1 MQAEPDTNKGEIFLD
16 RLRQATGPQHK
27 KLESHPLSR
36 SLMADVSWNEYG
48 MYLLAMK
55 GVMKEYDNKVLPLLK
70 DVLPGYE
77 SRKKSGAIGNDI
89 AFLEGKTDTIHEAED
104 FALPLLTS
112 KAFAFGFAYVLEGAS
127 LGGRVIIKH
136 VQSHLPVNEEKG
148 ASFFAG
154 YGSQTGLYWKQL
166 LEALVAFTIQNNCET
181 EVIAGAQTCF
191 SSIYTH
197 FDKCRIADEV

>member
-1 MQAEPDTNKGEIFLD
+1 MQAESDINKGELFLH

-36 SLMADVSWNEYG
+36 SLMTDVSWNEYG
-48 MYLLAMK
+48 MYLFAMK
-55 GVMKEYDNKVLPLLK
+55 EIVKEYDNKVLPFLK

-77 SRKKSGAIGNDI
+77 SRKKADAIENDI
-89 AFLEGKTDTIHEAED
+89 AFIAGKTTTLHDAED

-112 KAFAFGFAYVLEGAS
+112 KAFAFGFAYVLEGAT

-136 VQSHLPVNEEKG
+136 VQSHLPVNEEEG

-154 YGSQTGLYWKQL
+154 YGSQTGWYWKEL

-181 EVIAGAQTCF
+181 EVIAGAQSCF

-197 FDKCRIADEV
+197 FDKCRIPDEV